1 MLQSYLILIID
12 ISYIVCALINNLI
25 FFYRQIVA
33 LLAQDINNNGDVS
46 SGFIYP
52 ETPEIKI
59 FLVDPLTLTS
69 EVISICS
76 NALYSKSVTLFT
88 LRNQLYS
95 AGEFKLITR
104 FHRLNVSNRSMDTL
118 VDVPYT
124 LPSFEPGTP
133 GTPGTTFV
141 MSLPFY
147 E

>member
-1 MLQSYLILIID
+1 M
-12 ISYIVCALINNLI
+12 INNLI

-52 ETPEIKI
+52 ERPETKI

-69 EVISICS
+69 EVISICCN

-95 AGEFKLITR
+95 AGEFKLTTR
-104 FHRLNVSNRSMDTL
+104 FYRLNVSNRSMDTL
-118 VDVPYT
+118 VDVPHT